1 MKFFYLGAGVLLALG
16 IFLLLCYFTVIRV
29 PNTDRHF
36 YYS

>member
-16 IFLLLCYFTVIRV
+16 IFLLLGYFTVV
-29 PNTDRHF
+29 LSLNTVRCI